1 MLSRVTSATEYF
13 TTTFT
18 KTSNMNLPKGFRY
31 SGVAAGIKA
40 SGKKDVA
47 LIVCDEGAT
56 AAGVYT
62 QNIVRASS
70 IDWNVAIT
78 PSDQFRA
85 IVVNS
90 GNANA
95 CTGDQGVANNQQMAA
110 TTGAALGV
118 PPEQVA
124 VLSTGVIGVQLPMKK
139 IEKGIQ
145 DAASVLADGES
156 SFTAASEAITTTDKS
171 PKTVGATV
179 TIGGESV
186 TVAAMAK
193 GAGMIGPRMATML
206 GVVTTDAKVTSE
218 IAQKIL
224 GAATA
229 ASFNR
234 ISVEG
239 HMSTN
244 DAVLLL
250 ASGKSG
256 AQISTDADIEK
267 LSSVVTDVCIELAKM
282 IPADGEGA
290 THLIQ
295 IDIQGTET
303 DEAADQIART
313 VAASALVKTAVTGND
328 PNWGRIVSA
337 VGYAGVDLDADQINL
352 SLNGFEL
359 FAAGQPV
366 AFAAAEVS
374 KSIGDNFET
383 KIELSVGAG
392 SGKARHWT
400 SDLTVD
406 YVRFNS
412 EYTT

>member
-1 MLSRVTSATEYF
+1 
-13 TTTFT
+13 
-18 KTSNMNLPKGFRY
+18 MNLPKGFRY
-31 SGVAAGIKA
+31 SGVTAGVKA

-47 LIVCDEGAT
+47 LIVSDDGAA

-78 PSDQFRA
+78 PSDQLRA

-95 CTGDQGVANNQQMAA
+95 CTGDEGVSNNRQMAA
-110 TTGAALGV
+110 ATSAALGV
-118 PPEQVA
+118 TPEQVA
-124 VLSTGVIGVQLPMKK
+124 VLSTGVIGVQLPMEK
-139 IEKGIQ
+139 IENGIQ
-145 DAASVLADGES
+145 EAVSGLADGEAD
-156 SFTAASEAITTTDKS
+156 FRAASEAITTTDKS
-171 PKTVGATV
+171 PKTAQATV
-179 TIGGESV
+179 TVGGESI
-186 TVAAMAK
+186 TIAAMAK

-206 GVVTTDAKVTSE
+206 GVVVTDAKITPEV
-218 IAQKIL
+218 AQKVL
-224 GAATA
+224 DTAVA

-244 DAVLLL
+244 DAVLLM

-256 AQISTDADIEK
+256 VQISSDADVK
-267 LSSVVTDVCIELAKM
+267 QLSAAITEVCIELAKL

-295 IDIQGTET
+295 IDVQGTET
-303 DEAADQIART
+303 DDAADQIART

-337 VGYAGVDLDADQINL
+337 VGYAGVALRAEQINL
-352 SLNGFEL
+352 KLNGFEL
-359 FAAGQPV
+359 FSAGQPV
-366 AFAAAEVS
+366 AFEAAEVS

-383 KIELSVGAG
+383 QIELSVGTG
-392 SGKARHWT
+392 SGKAMHWT
-400 SDLTVD
+400 SDLTVE

>member
-1 MLSRVTSATEYF
+1 
-13 TTTFT
+13 
-18 KTSNMNLPKGFRY
+18 MNLPKGFRY

-40 SGKKDVA
+40 SGKKDIA
-47 LIVCDEGAT
+47 LIVSDDGAT

-95 CTGDQGVANNQQMAA
+95 CTGDEGIANNKQMAT

-118 PPEQVA
+118 TPEQVA
-124 VLSTGVIGVQLPMKK
+124 VLSTGVIGVQLPMEK
-139 IEKGIQ
+139 IENGIQ
-145 DAASVLADGES
+145 DAAAALADGEA
-156 SFTAASEAITTTDKS
+156 SFVSASEAITTTDKS
-171 PKTVGATV
+171 PKTTQATV
-179 TIGGESV
+179 TIGGQSV

-206 GVVTTDAKVTSE
+206 GVVTTDAKITPEV
-218 IAQKIL
+218 AQQIL
-224 GAATA
+224 DTATA

-244 DAVLLL
+244 DAVLLM

-256 AQISTDADIEK
+256 ASISTDADVQQ
-267 LSSVVTDVCIELAKM
+267 LSDAVTDACVELAKM

-295 IDIQGTET
+295 IDVQGTKT
-303 DEAADQIART
+303 DDDADQIART
-313 VAASALVKTAVTGND
+313 VAASALVKTAATGND

-337 VGYAGVDLDADQINL
+337 VGYAGVSLQASEINL
-352 SLNGFEL
+352 KLNGFEL

-366 AFAAAEVS
+366 TFDAAEVS
-374 KSIGDNFET
+374 KSIADNFEMM
-383 KIELSVGAG
+383 IELSVGSG

>member
-1 MLSRVTSATEYF
+1 
-13 TTTFT
+13 
-18 KTSNMNLPKGFRY
+18 MNLPKGFRY

-40 SGKKDVA
+40 SGKKDIA
-47 LIVCDEGAT
+47 LIVSDDSAT

-95 CTGDQGVANNQQMAA
+95 CTGDEGIANNKQMAT

-118 PPEQVA
+118 TPEQVA
-124 VLSTGVIGVQLPMKK
+124 VLSTGVIGVQLPMEK
-139 IEKGIQ
+139 IENGIQ
-145 DAASVLADGES
+145 DAAAALADGEA

-171 PKTVGATV
+171 PKTTQATV
-179 TIGGESV
+179 TIGGQSV

-206 GVVTTDAKVTSE
+206 GVVMTDAKITAEV
-218 IAQKIL
+218 AQQIL
-224 GAATA
+224 DTATA

-244 DAVLLL
+244 DAVLLM

-256 AQISTDADIEK
+256 ASISTDADVQQ
-267 LSSVVTDVCIELAKM
+267 LSNAVTDACVELAKM

-295 IDIQGTET
+295 IDVQGTKT
-303 DEAADQIART
+303 DDDADQIART
-313 VAASALVKTAVTGND
+313 VAASALVKTAATGND

-337 VGYAGVDLDADQINL
+337 VGYAGVSLQANEINL
-352 SLNGFEL
+352 KLNGFEL

-366 AFAAAEVS
+366 AFDAAEVS
-374 KSIGDNFET
+374 QSIADNFEMM
-383 KIELSVGAG
+383 IELSVGSG

>member
-1 MLSRVTSATEYF
+1 
-13 TTTFT
+13 
-18 KTSNMNLPKGFRY
+18 MNLPKGFRY

-40 SGKKDVA
+40 SGNKDIA
-47 LIVCDEGAT
+47 LIVSDDGAT

-78 PSDQFRA
+78 PTNQFRA

-95 CTGDQGVANNQQMAA
+95 CTGDQGVADNQQMA
-110 TTGAALGV
+110 TTVAAALSV
-118 PPEQVA
+118 DPEQVA
-124 VLSTGVIGVQLPMKK
+124 VLSTGVIGVQLPMEK

-145 DAASVLADGES
+145 DAATNLASDLA

-171 PKTVGATV
+171 PKTAQASV
-179 TIGGESV
+179 TIGDEPI

-206 GVVTTDAKVTSE
+206 GVVMTDAQVTPEVAQE
-218 IAQKIL
+218 IL
-224 GAATA
+224 DAATA

-250 ASGKSG
+250 ASGKS
-256 AQISTDADIEK
+256 AALVSTAADVEK
-267 LSSVVTDVCIELAKM
+267 LSNAITDVCVELAKM

-295 IDIQGTET
+295 IDVQGTET
-303 DEAADQIART
+303 DAGADQIART

-337 VGYAGVDLDADQINL
+337 VGYAGVDLQANEINL
-352 SLNGFEL
+352 TLNGFEL

-366 AFAAAEVS
+366 AFDAAQVS

-383 KIELSVGAG
+383 MIELSVGTG

>member
-1 MLSRVTSATEYF
+1 
-13 TTTFT
+13 
-18 KTSNMNLPKGFRY
+18 MNLPKGFRY
-31 SGVAAGIKA
+31 SGVTAGIKA
-40 SGKKDVA
+40 SGKKDIA
-47 LIVCDEGAT
+47 LIVSDDGAT

-95 CTGDQGVANNQQMAA
+95 CTGDEGIANNKQMAT

-118 PPEQVA
+118 TPEQVA
-124 VLSTGVIGVQLPMKK
+124 VLSTGVIGVQLPMEK
-139 IEKGIQ
+139 IENGIQ
-145 DAASVLADGES
+145 DAAAALADGEA
-156 SFTAASEAITTTDKS
+156 SFVSASEAITTTDKS
-171 PKTVGATV
+171 PKTTQATV
-179 TIGGESV
+179 TIGGQSV

-206 GVVTTDAKVTSE
+206 GVVMTDAKITAEV
-218 IAQKIL
+218 AQQIL
-224 GAATA
+224 DTATA

-244 DAVLLL
+244 DAVLLM

-256 AQISTDADIEK
+256 ASISTDADVQQ
-267 LSSVVTDVCIELAKM
+267 LSNAVTDACVELAKM

-295 IDIQGTET
+295 IDVQGTKT
-303 DEAADQIART
+303 DDDADQIART
-313 VAASALVKTAVTGND
+313 VAASALVKTAATGND

-337 VGYAGVDLDADQINL
+337 VGYAGVSLQANEINL
-352 SLNGFEL
+352 KLNGFEL

-366 AFAAAEVS
+366 TFDAAEVS
-374 KSIGDNFET
+374 QSIGDNFEMM
-383 KIELSVGAG
+383 IELSVGSG

>member
-1 MLSRVTSATEYF
+1 
-13 TTTFT
+13 
-18 KTSNMNLPKGFRY
+18 MNLPKGFRY
-31 SGVAAGIKA
+31 SGVTAGVKA

-47 LIVCDEGAT
+47 LIVSDDGAA

-78 PSDQFRA
+78 PSDQLRA

-95 CTGDQGVANNQQMAA
+95 CTGDEGVSNNRQMAA
-110 TTGAALGV
+110 ATSAALGV
-118 PPEQVA
+118 TPEQVA
-124 VLSTGVIGVQLPMKK
+124 VLSTGVIGVQLPMEK
-139 IEKGIQ
+139 IENGIQ
-145 DAASVLADGES
+145 EAVSGLAYGEAD
-156 SFTAASEAITTTDKS
+156 FRAASEAITTTDKS
-171 PKTVGATV
+171 PKTAQATV
-179 TIGGESV
+179 TVGGESI
-186 TVAAMAK
+186 TIAAMAK

-206 GVVTTDAKVTSE
+206 GVVMTDAKITPEV
-218 IAQKIL
+218 AQKVL
-224 GAATA
+224 DTAAA

-244 DAVLLL
+244 DAVLLM

-256 AQISTDADIEK
+256 VQISSDADVK
-267 LSSVVTDVCIELAKM
+267 QLSAAITEVCIELAKL

-295 IDIQGTET
+295 IDVQGTET
-303 DEAADQIART
+303 DDAADQIART

-337 VGYAGVDLDADQINL
+337 VGYAGVALQAEQINL
-352 SLNGFEL
+352 KLNGFEL
-359 FAAGQPV
+359 FSAGQPV
-366 AFAAAEVS
+366 AFEAAEVS

-383 KIELSVGAG
+383 QIELSVGTG
-392 SGKARHWT
+392 SGKAMHWT
-400 SDLTVD
+400 SDLTVE

>member
-1 MLSRVTSATEYF
+1 
-13 TTTFT
+13 
-18 KTSNMNLPKGFRY
+18 MNLPKGFRY
-31 SGVAAGIKA
+31 SGVSAGIKA
-40 SGKKDVA
+40 SGKKDIA
-47 LIVCDEGAT
+47 LIVSEDGTT

-78 PSDQFRA
+78 PSNQFRA

-95 CTGDQGVANNQQMAA
+95 CTGDEGIANNRQMAA
-110 TTGAALGV
+110 TTSSVLGV
-118 PPEQVA
+118 ASEQVA
-124 VLSTGVIGVQLPMKK
+124 VLSTGVIGVQLPMAKVNQ
-139 IEKGIQ
+139 GIQ
-145 DAASVLADGES
+145 DAAASLADGETN
-156 SFTAASEAITTTDKS
+156 FHAASEAITTTDKS
-171 PKTVGATV
+171 PKTAQATV
-179 TIGGESV
+179 TIGGESI

-206 GVVTTDAKVTSE
+206 GIVMTDAKITPEV
-218 IAQKIL
+218 AQKIL
-224 GAATA
+224 DSATA

-244 DAVLLL
+244 DAVVLM

-256 AQISTDADIEK
+256 ALISSDAEVQQ
-267 LSSVVTDVCIELAKM
+267 LSSAVTEVCVELAKM

-295 IDIQGTET
+295 IDVTGTET

-337 VGYAGVDLDADQINL
+337 VGYAGVDLQADQINL
-352 SLNGFEL
+352 ALNGFEL
-359 FAAGQPV
+359 FSAGQPV
-366 AFAAAEVS
+366 AFDAAQVS
-374 KSIGDNFET
+374 KSIADNFET
-383 KIELSVGAG
+383 MIELSVGTG

>member
-1 MLSRVTSATEYF
+1 
-13 TTTFT
+13 
-18 KTSNMNLPKGFRY
+18 MNLPQGFRC
-31 SGVAAGIKA
+31 SGVVGGIKA
-40 SGKKDVA
+40 SGKKDIA
-47 LIVCDEGAT
+47 LIVTDDAAT
-56 AAGVYT
+56 VAGVYT
-62 QNIVRASS
+62 QNIVRAAS

-78 PSDQFRA
+78 PSDSFRA

-95 CTGDQGVANNQQMAA
+95 CTGDQGEANNQKMAE
-110 TTGAALGV
+110 TTAAAIGV
-118 PPEQVA
+118 NPEQVA
-124 VLSTGVIGVQLPMKK
+124 VLSTGVIGVQLPM
-139 IEKGIQ
+139 EKVQSGIQ
-145 DAASVLADGES
+145 DAAANLGDDQA
-156 SFTAASEAITTTDKS
+156 SFAAASEAITTTDKS
-171 PKTVGATV
+171 PKTAHATLE
-179 TIGGESV
+179 IGGQTL

-206 GVVTTDAKVTSE
+206 GVVMTDAQVTPE
-218 IAQKIL
+218 VAKRIL
-224 GAATA
+224 DRATA

-244 DAVLLL
+244 DAVMLL

-256 AQISTDADIEK
+256 AVISSEAEVQQ
-267 LSSVVTDVCIELAKM
+267 LSSAIEDVCVQLAKM

-295 IDIQGTET
+295 IDVTGTDT
-303 DEAADQIART
+303 DDQADQIART

-337 VGYAGVDLDADQINL
+337 VGYAGVELQAHQINL
-352 SLNGFEL
+352 TLNGFEL
-359 FAAGQPV
+359 FTASQPV
-366 AFAAAEVS
+366 TFDEAEVS
-374 KSIGDNFET
+374 KSIGANFET
-383 KIELSVGAG
+383 KIELVVGNG
-392 SGKARHWT
+392 IGKARHWT

>member
-1 MLSRVTSATEYF
+1 
-13 TTTFT
+13 
-18 KTSNMNLPKGFRY
+18 MNLPKGFRY
-31 SGVAAGIKA
+31 SGVTAGVKA

-47 LIVCDEGAT
+47 LIVSDDGAA

-78 PSDQFRA
+78 PSDQLRA

-95 CTGDQGVANNQQMAA
+95 CTGDEGVSNNRQMAA
-110 TTGAALGV
+110 ATSAALGV
-118 PPEQVA
+118 TPEQVA
-124 VLSTGVIGVQLPMKK
+124 VLSTGVIGVQLPMEK
-139 IEKGIQ
+139 IENGIQ
-145 DAASVLADGES
+145 EAVSGLADGEAD
-156 SFTAASEAITTTDKS
+156 FRAASEAITTTDKS
-171 PKTVGATV
+171 PKTAQATV
-179 TIGGESV
+179 TVGGESI
-186 TVAAMAK
+186 TIAAMAK

-206 GVVTTDAKVTSE
+206 GVVMTDAKITPEV
-218 IAQKIL
+218 AQKVL
-224 GAATA
+224 DTAAA

-244 DAVLLL
+244 DAVLLM

-256 AQISTDADIEK
+256 VQISSDADVK
-267 LSSVVTDVCIELAKM
+267 QLSAAITEVCIELAKL

-295 IDIQGTET
+295 IDVQGTET
-303 DEAADQIART
+303 DDAADQIART

-337 VGYAGVDLDADQINL
+337 VGYAGVALQAEQINL
-352 SLNGFEL
+352 KLNGFEL
-359 FAAGQPV
+359 FSAGQPV
-366 AFAAAEVS
+366 AFEAAEVS

-383 KIELSVGAG
+383 QIELSVGTG
-392 SGKARHWT
+392 SGKAMHWT
-400 SDLTVD
+400 SDLTVE

>member
-1 MLSRVTSATEYF
+1 
-13 TTTFT
+13 
-18 KTSNMNLPKGFRY
+18 MNLPKGFRY
-31 SGVAAGIKA
+31 SGVTAGVKA

-47 LIVCDEGAT
+47 LIVSDDGAA

-78 PSDQFRA
+78 PSDQLRA

-95 CTGDQGVANNQQMAA
+95 CTGDEGVSNNRQMAA
-110 TTGAALGV
+110 ATSAALGV
-118 PPEQVA
+118 TPEQVA
-124 VLSTGVIGVQLPMKK
+124 VLSTGVIGVQLPMEK
-139 IEKGIQ
+139 IENGIQ
-145 DAASVLADGES
+145 EAVSGLADGEAD
-156 SFTAASEAITTTDKS
+156 FRAASEAITTTDKS
-171 PKTVGATV
+171 PKTAQATV
-179 TIGGESV
+179 TVGGESI
-186 TVAAMAK
+186 TIAAMAK

-206 GVVTTDAKVTSE
+206 GVVMTDAKITPEV
-218 IAQKIL
+218 AQKVL
-224 GAATA
+224 DTAAA

-244 DAVLLL
+244 DAVLRM

-256 AQISTDADIEK
+256 VQISSDADVK
-267 LSSVVTDVCIELAKM
+267 QLSAAITEVCIELAKL

-295 IDIQGTET
+295 IDVQGTET
-303 DEAADQIART
+303 DDAADQIART

-337 VGYAGVDLDADQINL
+337 VGYAGVALQAEQINL
-352 SLNGFEL
+352 KLNGFEL
-359 FAAGQPV
+359 FSAGQPV
-366 AFAAAEVS
+366 AFEAAEVS

-383 KIELSVGAG
+383 QIELSVGTG
-392 SGKARHWT
+392 SGKAMHWT
-400 SDLTVD
+400 SDLTVE

>member
-1 MLSRVTSATEYF
+1 
-13 TTTFT
+13 
-18 KTSNMNLPKGFRY
+18 MNLPKGFRY
-31 SGVAAGIKA
+31 SGVVAGIKA
-40 SGKKDVA
+40 SGNKDVA
-47 LIVCDEGAT
+47 LIVSDDAAT

-95 CTGDQGVANNQQMAA
+95 CTGDEGVANNQQMAT
-110 TTGAALGV
+110 TTGTALGV

-124 VLSTGVIGVQLPMKK
+124 VLSTGVIGVQLPMEK
-139 IEKGIQ
+139 IQKGIQ
-145 DAASVLADGES
+145 DAAANLADGEV

-171 PKTVGATV
+171 PKTAQAIVE
-179 TIGGESV
+179 IGGESV

-206 GVVTTDAKVTSE
+206 GVVTTDAKITPKVTQE
-218 IAQKIL
+218 IL
-224 GAATA
+224 DSATA

-256 AQISTDADIEK
+256 ALISTDADVQK
-267 LSSVVTDVCIELAKM
+267 LSSAVTDVCIELAKM

-295 IDIQGTET
+295 IDVQGTES
-303 DEAADQIART
+303 DDQADQIART

-337 VGYAGVDLDADQINL
+337 VGYAGVDLNAEQINL
-352 SLNGFEL
+352 TLNGFEL

-366 AFAAAEVS
+366 VFDAAVVS

-383 KIELSVGAG
+383 MIELSVGTGA
-392 SGKARHWT
+392 GKARHWT

>member
-1 MLSRVTSATEYF
+1 
-13 TTTFT
+13 
-18 KTSNMNLPKGFRY
+18 MNLPKGFRY
-31 SGVAAGIKA
+31 SGVTAGVKA

-47 LIVCDEGAT
+47 LIVSDDGAA

-78 PSDQFRA
+78 PSDQLRA

-95 CTGDQGVANNQQMAA
+95 CTGDEGVSNNRQMAA
-110 TTGAALGV
+110 ATSAALGV
-118 PPEQVA
+118 TPEQVA
-124 VLSTGVIGVQLPMKK
+124 VLSTGVIGVQLPMEK
-139 IEKGIQ
+139 IENGIQ
-145 DAASVLADGES
+145 EAVSGLADGEAD
-156 SFTAASEAITTTDKS
+156 FRAASEAITTTDKS
-171 PKTVGATV
+171 PKTAQATV
-179 TIGGESV
+179 TVGGESI
-186 TVAAMAK
+186 TIAAMAK

-206 GVVTTDAKVTSE
+206 GVVMTDAKITPEV
-218 IAQKIL
+218 AQKVL
-224 GAATA
+224 DTAVA

-244 DAVLLL
+244 DAVLLM

-256 AQISTDADIEK
+256 VQISSDADVK
-267 LSSVVTDVCIELAKM
+267 QLSAAITEVCIELAKL

-295 IDIQGTET
+295 IDVQGTET
-303 DEAADQIART
+303 DDAADQIART

-337 VGYAGVDLDADQINL
+337 VGYAGVALQAEQINL
-352 SLNGFEL
+352 KLNGFEL
-359 FAAGQPV
+359 FSAGQPV
-366 AFAAAEVS
+366 AFEAAEVS

-383 KIELSVGAG
+383 QIELSVGTG
-392 SGKARHWT
+392 SGKAMHWT
-400 SDLTVD
+400 SDLTVE

>member
-1 MLSRVTSATEYF
+1 
-13 TTTFT
+13 
-18 KTSNMNLPKGFRY
+18 MNLPKGFRY

-40 SGKKDVA
+40 SGNKDIA
-47 LIVCDEGAT
+47 LIVSDDGAT
-56 AAGVYT
+56 VAGVYT

-70 IDWNVAIT
+70 IDWNVTIT

-85 IVVNS
+85 VVVNS

-95 CTGDQGVANNQQMAA
+95 CTGDEGIANNRQMAEA
-110 TTGAALGV
+110 TSAALGV
-118 PPEQVA
+118 TAEQVA
-124 VLSTGVIGVQLPMKK
+124 VLSTGVIGVQLPMEK

-145 DAASVLADGES
+145 DAATSLADGEAN
-156 SFTAASEAITTTDKS
+156 FCAASEAITTTDKS
-171 PKTVGATV
+171 PKTAQATVAIDGETV
-179 TIGGESV
+179 TI
-186 TVAAMAK
+186 AAMAK

-206 GVVTTDAKVTSE
+206 GVVMTDAQITPKV
-218 IAQKIL
+218 AQAIL
-224 GAATA
+224 DAATA

-244 DAVLLL
+244 DAVLLM
-250 ASGKSG
+250 ASGKAGS
-256 AQISTDADIEK
+256 QISSATDIQQ
-267 LSSVVTDVCIELAKM
+267 LSAAVTDVCIELAKM

-290 THLIQ
+290 SHLIQ
-295 IDIQGTET
+295 IDVTGAQS
-303 DEAADQIART
+303 DDAADQIART

-337 VGYAGVDLDADQINL
+337 VGYAGVDLQSNEINL
-352 SLNGFEL
+352 VLNGFEL
-359 FAAGQPV
+359 FSAGQPV
-366 AFAAAEVS
+366 AFDAAEVS

-383 KIELSVGAG
+383 QIELSVGSGAG
-392 SGKARHWT
+392 KSRHWT

>member
-1 MLSRVTSATEYF
+1 MD
-13 TTTFT
+13 
-18 KTSNMNLPKGFRY
+18 LPRGFRY

-40 SGKKDVA
+40 SAKKDIA
-47 LIVCDEGAT
+47 LIVADEAAT
-56 AAGVYT
+56 VAGVYT
-62 QNIVRASS
+62 QNIVRAAS
-70 IDWNVAIT
+70 IDWNVAVT
-78 PSDQFRA
+78 PSSQFRA

-95 CTGDQGVANNQQMAA
+95 CTGDEGVANNRQMAE
-110 TTGAALGV
+110 TTAAALAV
-118 PPEQVA
+118 MPEQVA
-124 VLSTGVIGVQLPMKK
+124 VLSTGVIGVQLP
-139 IEKGIQ
+139 IEKVERGIGT
-145 DAASVLADGES
+145 AAEHLSNSEA

-171 PKTVGATV
+171 PKTVQASVSIGGQTV
-179 TIGGESV
+179 TI
-186 TVAAMAK
+186 AALAK

-206 GVVTTDAKVTSE
+206 GVVMIDGEVTTEV
-218 IAQKIL
+218 AQKIL
-224 GAATA
+224 DVATA

-256 AQISTDADIEK
+256 VVISNEADVDQ
-267 LSSVVTDVCIELAKM
+267 LTNAVTDVCIQLAKM

-290 THLIQ
+290 THLVQ
-295 IDIQGTET
+295 IDVQGTESN
-303 DEAADQIART
+303 EEADQIART

-337 VGYAGVDLDADQINL
+337 VGYAGVDLDAHKINL
-352 SLNGFEL
+352 KLNGFEL

-366 AFAAAEVS
+366 AFDAAEVS

-383 KIELSVGAG
+383 LIELSVGGG
-392 SGKARHWT
+392 SGKAKHWT
-400 SDLTVD
+400 SDLTVE

>member
-1 MLSRVTSATEYF
+1 
-13 TTTFT
+13 
-18 KTSNMNLPKGFRY
+18 MNLPKGFRY
-31 SGVAAGIKA
+31 SGVTAGVKA

-47 LIVCDEGAT
+47 LIVSDDGAA

-78 PSDQFRA
+78 PSDQLRA

-95 CTGDQGVANNQQMAA
+95 CTGDEGVSNNRQMAA
-110 TTGAALGV
+110 ATSAALGV
-118 PPEQVA
+118 TPEQVA
-124 VLSTGVIGVQLPMKK
+124 VLSTGVIGVQLPMEK
-139 IEKGIQ
+139 IENGIQ
-145 DAASVLADGES
+145 EAVSGLADGEAD
-156 SFTAASEAITTTDKS
+156 FRAASEAITTTDKS
-171 PKTVGATV
+171 PKTAQATV
-179 TIGGESV
+179 TVGGESI
-186 TVAAMAK
+186 TIAAMAK

-206 GVVTTDAKVTSE
+206 GVVMTDAKITPEV
-218 IAQKIL
+218 AQKVL
-224 GAATA
+224 DTVVA

-244 DAVLLL
+244 DAVLLM

-256 AQISTDADIEK
+256 VQISSDADVK
-267 LSSVVTDVCIELAKM
+267 QLSAAITEVCIELAKL

-295 IDIQGTET
+295 IDVQGTET
-303 DEAADQIART
+303 DDAADQIART

-337 VGYAGVDLDADQINL
+337 VGYAGVALQAEQINL
-352 SLNGFEL
+352 KLNGFEL
-359 FAAGQPV
+359 FSAGQPV
-366 AFAAAEVS
+366 AFEAAEVS

-383 KIELSVGAG
+383 QIELSVGTG
-392 SGKARHWT
+392 SGKAMHWT
-400 SDLTVD
+400 SDLTVE